1 MVRSIYEKWCVPFSF
16 LCYTKHSVNLK
27 GETDNGKKKCMEDIH
42 TGTVKRTESAQKYA
56 WMKERRRENVS
67 V

>member
-1 MVRSIYEKWCVPFSF
+1 MVCSIYEKWCVPFSF

-42 TGTVKRTESAQKYA
+42 TGTVKRTGSDQ
-56 WMKERRRENVS
+56 
-67 V
+67 

>member
-27 GETDNGKKKCMEDIH
+27 GETDNGKKKCMEDIQD
-42 TGTVKRTESAQKYA
+42 VYKRQMY
-56 WMKERRRENVS
+56 RLPIIR
-67 V
+67 

>member
-16 LCYTKHSVNLK
+16 LCYTKHSVNLM
-27 GETDNGKKKCMEDIH
+27 TDI
-42 TGTVKRTESAQKYA
+42 KYA

>member
-27 GETDNGKKKCMEDIH
+27 
-42 TGTVKRTESAQKYA
+42 
-56 WMKERRRENVS
+56 ERRRENVS